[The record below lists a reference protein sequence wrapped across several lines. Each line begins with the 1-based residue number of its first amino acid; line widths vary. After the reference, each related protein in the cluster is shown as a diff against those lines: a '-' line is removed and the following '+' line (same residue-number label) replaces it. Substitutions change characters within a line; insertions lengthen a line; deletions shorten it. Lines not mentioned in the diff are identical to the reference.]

1 MVCPESW
8 RASAHDATRM
18 TSRSLAVALIA
29 AVFCSVGAAQAP
41 PGLGAGGLPADA
53 GAGAAVA
60 GFEGPWATVDAQPS
74 DTRSFETWWVQAL
87 IFLLWGV
94 IGLILLYTVR
104 HYVFT
109 INRLLA
115 RQEHPFATVDTMDWP
130 TVTVWVPCHNE
141 EAVVA
146 GTLEAL
152 LRADYPADR
161 LTIMPVNDRST
172 DGTRAIIEAYEA
184 QYPTRIRAL
193 HRTDGHPGKA
203 AALNDACELT
213 DTDLVLN
220 FDADY
225 LPGRDL
231 IKQLVAPFADPTVGA
246 VMGRV
251 VPVNAGANLLT
262 RLQDLERTGGYQ
274 VDQQARM
281 NMGLVPQYGGTCG
294 GLRRSALD
302 AVGGWRASS
311 LTEDTDITCHLVA
324 EGWRVVYVN
333 RAECYEESPETWPV
347 RVRQIGRWARGHT
360 DSALRYAGSFLTSRS
375 MSFWQ
380 RVDGLMLLGVY
391 AMGPVLLL
399 GWALAMGLFYLG
411 VHPAVGLLAL
421 LAVAGYNTLGNFAAF
436 FEIASGARL
445 DGQHRRIRLLPL
457 TLFGFVVSAVATSRA
472 VIAELLPGGEFHWH
486 KTSRFRTP
494 ESGVGPPPGAR
505 PSAAVTSRADG
516 SATTH
521 AGAAPL
527 RAPAAAG
534 SSQRELAQAGSHA
547 SPLPTVPS
555 V

>member
-1 MVCPESW
+1 M
-8 RASAHDATRM
+8 
-18 TSRSLAVALIA
+18 ALIA
-29 AVFCSVGAAQAP
+29 TALCSECAAQALP
-41 PGLGAGGLPADA
+41 DVGAEGHPAVA
-53 GAGAAVA
+53 VASAAVSDYA
-60 GFEGPWATVDAQPS
+60 GPWTTVAAQPS
-74 DTRSFETWWVQAL
+74 GTQRFETWWVRVL
-87 IFLLWGV
+87 IFLLWAV
-94 IGLILLYTVR
+94 IALILLYTLR

-115 RQEHPFATVDTMDWP
+115 RQEHPFATVDTLDWP

-152 LRADYPADR
+152 LRVDYPADR

-172 DGTRAIIEAYEA
+172 DGTRAIIEGYEA
-184 QYPTRIRAL
+184 RYPTRIQAL

-225 LPGRDL
+225 LPGRDI

-294 GLRRSALD
+294 GLRRSALE

-324 EGWRVVYVN
+324 EGWRVAYVN

-347 RVRQIGRWARGHT
+347 RIRQISRWARGHT

-375 MSFWQ
+375 MSMWQ
-380 RVDGLMLLGVY
+380 RIDGLMLLGVY
-391 AMGPVLLL
+391 AMGPVLLF
-399 GWALAMGLFYLG
+399 GWALAMALFYLG

-421 LAVAGYNTLGNFAAF
+421 LAVASYNTLGNFAAF

-472 VIAELLPGGEFHWH
+472 VLSELLPGGEFHWH
-486 KTSRFRTP
+486 KTSRFRTK
-494 ESGVGPPPGAR
+494 ESGVGQPTGSIPESLIQPTPSDAAAPSAWTEPGPHALPSLALPELDGAQAAGASPPP
-505 PSAAVTSRADG
+505 
-516 SATTH
+516 
-521 AGAAPL
+521 
-527 RAPAAAG
+527 RAP
-534 SSQRELAQAGSHA
+534 STL
-547 SPLPTVPS
+547 
-555 V
+555 